1 MDTFWKIFLDQFR
14 STYTYGTSKGAENAG
29 AAWMW
34 ILLALGLLG
43 VLLAAERMYKL
54 WMCFGAVNAEK
65 FMVPV
70 MKHVES
76 GELNKAFDLC
86 NKAQASAL
94 PYVIMRGI
102 DAARMHEHPDWRTI
116 QDGIDMAMI
125 EIMPKL
131 QARLSYIN
139 LIASVATL
147 IGLAGTIF
155 GLILA
160 FDAVGQPGVN
170 EATKSAMLAAG
181 ISAAMGTTIAGLF
194 IAVPMQV
201 VYSIINNKLAKI
213 LDDVDEW
220 GVKFVNLIQR
230 VK

>member
-1 MDTFWKIFLDQFR
+1 MNTFWTIFIDQFR
-14 STYTYGTSKGAENAG
+14 QVYTYGTSKGAENAG

-34 ILLALGLLG
+34 LLLVIGVLG
-43 VLLAAERMYKL
+43 VLLCIERAYTL
-54 WMCFGAVNAEK
+54 WMRFGAINAEK

-76 GELNKAFDLC
+76 GELNKAFELC
-86 NKAQASAL
+86 SKAQSAAL
-94 PYVIMRGI
+94 PYVIMKGI
-102 DAARMHEHPDWRTI
+102 DAARMTDHPDWRTI

-125 EIMPKL
+125 EVMPKL
-131 QARLSYIN
+131 QTRLSYIN

-201 VYSIINNKLAKI
+201 IYSIITNKLTSI

>member
-1 MDTFWKIFLDQFR
+1 MNTFWMIFVDQFR
-14 STYTYGTSKGAENAG
+14 TVYTYGTSKGTENAG

-34 ILLALGLLG
+34 VLLALGILGILLT
-43 VLLAAERMYKL
+43 AERMYAL
-54 WMCFGAVNAEK
+54 WTRFGAVNAEK
-65 FMVPV
+65 FMLPV
-70 MKHVES
+70 MKNVEG

-86 NKAQASAL
+86 SKSQASAL
-94 PYVIMRGI
+94 PYVIMKGI

-201 VYSIINNKLAKI
+201 VYSILSNKLAQI

>member
-1 MDTFWKIFLDQFR
+1 MGTFGKIFIDQFR
-14 STYTYGTSKGAENAG
+14 TTYTYGTSAGTENAG

-34 ILLALGLLG
+34 ILLAIGVLG
-43 VLLAAERMYKL
+43 VLLSAERMFTL
-54 WMCFGAVNAEK
+54 WMKFGAVNAEK
-65 FMVPV
+65 FMAPV

-86 NKAQASAL
+86 KKVDGSAL
-94 PYVIMRGI
+94 PYVIMKGI
-102 DAARMHEHPDWRTI
+102 DAARQHEHPDWRTI

-131 QARLSYIN
+131 QARISYIN

-201 VYSIINNKLAKI
+201 VYSIINNKLSKI